1 MTIFSSH
8 ACAPKLAALVATLL
22 LVVTPAQA
30 FETEAIGKLTA
41 NFGGEAITQP
51 TVHIQSGKEKSNT
64 AFLFVQKVGFSNL
77 SLSGY
82 SADNKRLGI
91 DVSYM
96 SLQPGP
102 KTAQIEQTVTYASG
116 GSTAFW
122 TSDGAPKPAKITFT
136 TFETKGNEG
145 RAIGKFEALVCYV
158 KTPTAEPDTKNCRP
172 IEGSFDTKFFVEKQS
187 AS

>member
-1 MTIFSSH
+1 MFANH
-8 ACAPKLAALVATLL
+8 AYAPKLAAVASTFLL
-22 LVVTPAQA
+22 ITAPAQA

-51 TVHIQSGKEKSNT
+51 TVHIKSGKEKSNT
-64 AFLFVQKVGFSNL
+64 AFLFVQKVGFSSL
-77 SLSGY
+77 SLAGY
-82 SADNKRLGI
+82 SPDNKRLGI

-102 KTAQIEQTVTYASG
+102 KTAQIEQTITYAPG

-122 TSDGAPKPAKITFT
+122 TSDGAPKPARITFT

-145 RAIGKFEALVCYV
+145 RAVGTFEALVCYV